1 MFVNVEVTHLTIETI
16 ENCFAKFG
24 LSKVMIET
32 DDDAAKK
39 NIFKRITNEI
49 SSDIQTEEYIK
60 FNAETFSSSPF
71 IKSH

>member
-39 NIFKRITNEI
+39 NLTIFSKE
-49 SSDIQTEEYIK
+49 
-60 FNAETFSSSPF
+60 
-71 IKSH
+71 